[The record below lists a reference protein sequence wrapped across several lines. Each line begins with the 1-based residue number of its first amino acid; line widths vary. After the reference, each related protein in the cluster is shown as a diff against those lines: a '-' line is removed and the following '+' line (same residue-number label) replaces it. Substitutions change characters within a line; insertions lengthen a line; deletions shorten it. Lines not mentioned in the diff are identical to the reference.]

1 MRKQYLSISLLVIT
15 TAILVSGALESKAF
29 ALTPEEERNLI
40 GFALGCKD
48 GLAGKNPD
56 PSQYDKAH
64 GFSTHTADY
73 NLGYINGYNA
83 CSTHQKIG

>member
-1 MRKQYLSISLLVIT
+1 MQYLSISLLVIT

-48 GLAGKNPD
+48 GLAGKNAIHHNMIKHMD
-56 PSQYDKAH
+56 LAH
-64 GFSTHTADY
+64 IQS
-73 NLGYINGYNA
+73 NI
-83 CSTHQKIG
+83 I